1 MSKKYLATSEQRLVK
16 QNLMAEGYTPESIR
30 AGYARDR
37 SGDVPELH
45 GTEHT
50 RERMDR
56 VYGQKPSAFSRY
68 SDIWQDPRDPSTPLE
83 EMGFIPRNNVLDRL

>member
-1 MSKKYLATSEQRLVK
+1 MAKYPARSEQRLVK
-16 QNLMAEGYTPESIR
+16 QNLIEEGYTRESIKS
-30 AGYARDR
+30 GYARDR
-37 SGDVPELH
+37 SGDVPQLH

-56 VYGQKPSAFSRY
+56 VYGQQPSMYSRY